1 MFFGSVDISLLC
13 NDWLIKFWYEQ
24 KRWYIENWPH
34 YYRSSTTEHSNSWPW
49 HYAMAAFGIF
59 CTKRNLRQWAKKI
72 KILFKRII
80 NCNDSSFVF
89 TDFLLEINIRQ
100 KSPKAAI
107 AQRSD
112 LLFMVVLLLLDKK
125 SKCVK
130 RDNRYS
136 FMWKTNHKLL
146 SSIVRA
152 QHNRQFPSPS
162 IVSWG
167 LEVTPSAT
175 PFSKGLTKLAI
186 LPDYEC
192 PGSICLALRAR
203 RKFGLILLIKFFLV

>member
-1 MFFGSVDISLLC
+1 MLWLLLVFFVQKEIWD
-13 NDWLIKFWYEQ
+13 NEQ
-24 KRWYIENWPH
+24 KKLR
-34 YYRSSTTEHSNSWPW
+34 YYLKELLIVMIVHL
-49 HYAMAAFGIF
+49 FLQIF
-59 CTKRNLRQWAKKI
+59 YLRLIFVKNPQKQPLHKGLICYLW
-72 KILFKRII
+72 L
-80 NCNDSSFVF
+80 SFYF
-89 TDFLLEINIRQ
+89 WI
-100 KSPKAAI
+100 
-107 AQRSD
+107 
-112 LLFMVVLLLLDKK
+112 KK

-186 LPDYEC
+186 LPDFKH
-192 PGSICLALRAR
+192 PVMLCLALTAR
-203 RKFGLILLIKFFLV
+203 RKVWKLDF